1 MKTNNMYQQL
11 EKTILNANLSDED
24 KSDIMRKL
32 MKLKG
37 ETLNIMVT
45 GATGC
50 GKSSTINALFDTN
63 VATVGVG
70 ADPQTMSITKYEL
83 DNLILWDTPGLGDGI
98 EADNNHAKNIISKL
112 AEVDNTGKALID
124 LILVILDGSSRDLGT
139 SYELINEVIIPNLG
153 PGKDK
158 RILVAI
164 NQADLAMKGRHWNR
178 EQSKPDDVL
187 QKFLEEKAESVQ
199 RRILETTGVNVNPIC
214 YSAGWSDADG
224 STGKPYNLS
233 KLLYY
238 IVEATPAEKRIIYAS
253 NTNSDSELWKS
264 NDDLQ
269 DYGQET
275 RTSVLSALGD
285 VLSGRTG
292 TWDGVV
298 DAVFAPVE
306 HALDV
311 IDEVGSAVA
320 GFIDN
325 LFGW

>member
-153 PGKDK
+153 PDKDK

-224 STGKPYNLS
+224 STRKPYNLS